1 MSVALKFVYAY
12 IATIGFAVLFQVPK
26 KTLLRS
32 GFAGALGWSVFN
44 IINQE
49 FNSVVV
55 ATFLAAMALAM
66 IGERFARTE
75 KQPFT
80 VFIIPGIVPLVP
92 GVALYNTMIAIL
104 EENYSL
110 AAEVGSEAILIA
122 LSISGGLTIVLSV
135 NAYLRKK
142 RMALAERRAIKIQ
155 EKRNKMDK
163 GRDLDPEEQQK
174 EIEKT
179 KLEEYYK
186 EQFYDE
192 GGEAQKEEAPKKEEE
207 K

>member
-1 MSVALKFVYAY
+1 MSIALKFVYAY
-12 IATIGFAVLFQVPK
+12 IATIGFAVLFQVPR
-26 KTLLRS
+26 KTLLRA
-32 GFAGALGWSVFN
+32 GFAGAFGWSVFN

-49 FNSVVV
+49 FNSMVV
-55 ATFLAAMALAM
+55 ATFLAAMVLAM

-104 EENYSL
+104 EENYNL
-110 AAEVGSEAILIA
+110 AIETGSEAILIA
-122 LSISGGLTIVLSV
+122 LAISGGLTIVLSV

-142 RMALAERRAIKIQ
+142 RMALAEIRAIKIQ
-155 EKRNKMDK
+155 EKKNKLGNDK
-163 GRDLDPEEQQK
+163 DVDPEEQQK

-179 KLEEYYK
+179 KLEQYYK
-186 EQFYDE
+186 EQFYDDE
-192 GGEAQKEEAPKKEEE
+192 VQDFSSDEEE
-207 K
+207 KRRP

>member
-1 MSVALKFVYAY
+1 MSVALKFLYAY

-55 ATFLAAMALAM
+55 ATFLAAMVLAM
-66 IGERFARTE
+66 VGERFARTE

-104 EENYSL
+104 EENYAL

-122 LSISGGLTIVLSV
+122 LAISGGLTIVLSV

-142 RMALAERRAIKIQ
+142 RMAMAERRAIKIQ
-155 EKRNKMDK
+155 EKKNRQLK
-163 GRDLDPEEQQK
+163 GERLDPEEQQK
-174 EIEKT
+174 AIEKT

-186 EQFYDE
+186 TQFYDE
-192 GGEAQKEEAPKKEEE
+192 GDPSPEQAEDSKK
-207 K
+207 KD

>member
-1 MSVALKFVYAY
+1 MSIALKFVYAY

-55 ATFLAAMALAM
+55 ATFLAAMVLAM
-66 IGERFARTE
+66 IGEHFARTE

-104 EENYSL
+104 EEDYNL
-110 AAEVGSEAILIA
+110 AARVGSEAILIA
-122 LSISGGLTIVLSV
+122 LAISGGLTIVLSI

-142 RMALAERRAIKIQ
+142 RMALAEKRAIKIHQ
-155 EKRNKMDK
+155 KKNKQKKGEK
-163 GRDLDPEEQQK
+163 LDPEEQQK
-174 EIEKT
+174 EMEKT

-186 EQFYDE
+186 KQFYDE
-192 GGEAQKEEAPKKEEE
+192 DLEFQNGKEEK
-207 K
+207 

>member
-1 MSVALKFVYAY
+1 MSIALKFVYAY

-32 GFAGALGWSVFN
+32 GFAGAFGWSVFN

-49 FNSVVV
+49 FDSVVV
-55 ATFLAAMALAM
+55 ATFLAAMVLAM

-104 EENYSL
+104 EENYNL

-142 RMALAERRAIKIQ
+142 RMALAGRRAIKIQ
-155 EKRNKMDK
+155 EKKNKSEK
-163 GRDLDPEEQQK
+163 NRELDPEEQQK

-186 EQFYDE
+186 EQFYDD
-192 GGEAQKEEAPKKEEE
+192 GVQDYSSDEEE
-207 K
+207 I